1 MRKILTIALI
11 GMLLAVGALAFDYIA
26 PTTSDSM
33 MRGDVWLSI
42 SNLTTAG
49 DFVTTNG
56 IECATL
62 TASSNV
68 TVNGGDLTITNGNLI
83 IFGETITG
91 VNTQGE

>member
-1 MRKILTIALI
+1 MKNVLIIALL
-11 GMLLAVGALAFDYIA
+11 GLCVVVATAFDYVS

-33 MRGDVWLSI
+33 LRGDVWMSI
-42 SNLTTAG
+42 SNLTTSG

-68 TVNGGDLTITNGNLI
+68 VINGGDLTLTNGNLI
-83 IFGETITG
+83 IYGAEITG
-91 VNTQGE
+91 LNTQGE